1 MVPEKNVTEFFC
13 DADADDDDRSDP
25 YMSPPLKR
33 AGDTINNKVV
43 FAIIKIIIQKIKSR
57 KHVVNSI
64 PKLHNFFGIT
74 PYLVCLFGI
83 VHSYGDVVI
92 TTYM

>member
-43 FAIIKIIIQKIKSR
+43 LQSSK
-57 KHVVNSI
+57 
-64 PKLHNFFGIT
+64 
-74 PYLVCLFGI
+74 
-83 VHSYGDVVI
+83 
-92 TTYM
+92 